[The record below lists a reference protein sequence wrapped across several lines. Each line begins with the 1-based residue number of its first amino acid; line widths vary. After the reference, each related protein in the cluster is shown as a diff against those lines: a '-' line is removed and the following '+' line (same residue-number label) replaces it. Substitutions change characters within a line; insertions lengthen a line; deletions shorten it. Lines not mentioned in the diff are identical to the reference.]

1 MKNEKSAGRTYVCL
15 GGGFFLRY
23 MYFDL
28 NEGEG
33 YVADSLFYK
42 RKIRVKFKDEMI
54 RDGDKYRAI
63 FCRIRKKDKAAFEE
77 ALEEI
82 GTKMSLLGHND
93 YDGYCARTL
102 AEIGEA

>member
-1 MKNEKSAGRTYVCL
+1 MKNDKSLGRTYLSL
-15 GGGFFLRY
+15 GGRFFLHY

-28 NEGEG
+28 NVNDS

-42 RKIRVKFKDEMI
+42 RKIPVKYKDEMV

-82 GTKMSLLGHND
+82 RTKMSLLGHND
-93 YDGYCARTL
+93 YDGYCVKTL
-102 AEIGEA
+102 AEIDEA